1 MRETGPNGFY
11 SRVIRRL
18 EIDFPEAIVLRGNSE
33 HLNGI
38 PDIVII
44 HHDRWA
50 ALEVKRSYNAST
62 RPNQKYYIDLL
73 NNWSYASIIHPQNEN
88 EVFLELE
95 SALSPGRTTC

>member
-50 ALEVKRSYNAST
+50 ALEVKRRHDAPT

-95 SALSPGRTTC
+95 SALSSSRPAR